1 MIDNIDKFKKKD
13 EKKIEVKEEKKKTEN
28 VFAICPNCQSNKEG
42 ILKIPALEQ
51 IGVQGLCVCKNCGIV
66 FMERSYLDMVL
77 EIIKART
84 TKPTDVSII
93 PQ

>member
-13 EKKIEVKEEKKKTEN
+13 DKKIEVKEEKKTEN
-28 VFAICPNCQSNKEG
+28 IFTICPGCQSNKEG
-42 ILKIPALEQ
+42 ILKIPAFDKM
-51 IGVQGLCVCKNCGIV
+51 GVEGLCICKNCGIV
-66 FMERSYLDMVL
+66 FMERVYLDMVL